1 MHVLVSVLR
10 ASKAEILGM
19 TGPAQTL
26 AVWLFVLRSAQQQV
40 PDLRDGDTS
49 NQGRKTQIA
58 QVDALS
64 QHPAWTRIT
73 P

>member
-1 MHVLVSVLR
+1 MHVLVSVLH

-49 NQGRKTQIA
+49 N
-58 QVDALS
+58 
-64 QHPAWTRIT
+64 H
-73 P
+73 